1 MRTLLFEFFGL
12 PLLLIAGIPIV
23 MGAAIFAPVVLVM
36 ALVCVWLEA

>member
-1 MRTLLFEFFGL
+1 MRTLLFVFFVL

-23 MGAAIFAPVVLVM
+23 IGAVMFAPVVLVM